1 MGGQWEVMW
10 GLWGSWEVSEGSWEV
25 SGVSWEVSQWSWEVK
40 GGSRQVTRR
49 LQNAHCQRYSRAE
62 ALPVIFWLRY
72 LSQIWVQWRPKKCVF
87 ATKWISRQKRVFVP
101 LKHGEENF
109 LQHLMLQKNNTY
121 KYPWIFPHLPANH
134 VLAHESKEVLLYSP
148 FLLQNNT
155 FGIRLRC
162 LTKVCYLKLKKLRYL
177 DKLR

>member
-1 MGGQWEVMW
+1 MGGHVRSVGVMGGQWGVLRGQWGVM
-10 GLWGSWEVSEGSWEV
+10 GG
-25 SGVSWEVSQWSWEVK
+25 QWVVLGGQWEVK

-72 LSQIWVQWRPKKCVF
+72 LSKIWVQWRPKKCVF

-101 LKHGEENF
+101 LKHGEKNF

-155 FGIRLRC
+155 FGKRLRC